1 MAITLGSTGLIFN
14 DNTVQTDTLT
24 DYGAVISITS
34 FTGGGT
40 YTVPAGCVTM
50 FVRVQGGG
58 GGAAGYSES
67 GGAGGYSETL
77 IDVAGAGLTPGASTI
92 AVTVGGGGG
101 GVGYY
106 AAAGQGGT
114 SSFGGY
120 CAATGGYGANQNYT
134 HTGGH
139 SGVGSGGIV
148 NLYQGAG
155 CGHANSH
162 QHSGSARGGASYFGG
177 CYGTRH
183 SGGEQIGPGA
193 PGAGAP
199 GGVTDSGQNGSGH
212 VGSSGLVVVYAY
224 K

>member
-1 MAITLGSTGLIFN
+1 MAITLGSTGLIFS
-14 DNTVQTDTLT
+14 DNTIQTDTLT
-24 DYGAVISITS
+24 DYGAVISITT
-34 FTGGGT
+34 FTGSGT

-50 FVRVQGGG
+50 FVRVQ
-58 GGAAGYSES
+58 
-67 GGAGGYSETL
+67 
-77 IDVAGAGLTPGASTI
+77 
-92 AVTVGGGGG
+92 GGGGG

-155 CGHANSH
+155 CGHANGH
-162 QHSGSARGGASYFGG
+162 QHSGSARGGGSYFGG

-212 VGSSGLVVVYAY
+212 VGSAGLVVVYAY